1 MPRENATV
9 ATLRSP
15 IGKSSAAHRS
25 AAGLM
30 NAVTK
35 LVSITDTQDD
45 PDRPASSVCPRVPLV
60 CRVVQ
65 VDAEGKPIS
74 TPSKPRSCALQ
85 KPLLGAALLDA
96 FALPATKRL
105 SDGESLEITALVSV
119 GGRDEPIIVS
129 KLVAKRAALWAMD
142 RHGDR
147 IRASGELSAEQLEC
161 PRRLNKALAR
171 TTSDL
176 SFSTSSLTVP
186 TRCAQ
191 KKTGPHCFN
200 CTPLFRGWSV
210 PGRAVVGSCTARR
223 ARRCSSAHGP
233 MPSPLR
239 SYPRRDVCLCV
250 AARWRGEVA
259 RRGGAARWRGEVA
272 RMV

>member
-30 NAVTK
+30 DAVTK
-35 LVSITDTQDD
+35 LVNITDTHDD
-45 PDRPASSVCPRVPLV
+45 PNRTASSVCPRVPLV

-85 KPLLGAALLDA
+85 KPLLCAALLDA
-96 FALPATKRL
+96 LDLPATKRL
-105 SDGESLEITALVSV
+105 SDGEALEITASVGV
-119 GGRDEPIIVS
+119 GGRDEPIILS
-129 KLVAKRAALWAMD
+129 KLVARRAALWAMD

-147 IRASGELSAEQLEC
+147 IRASGELSAEQLAC

-171 TTSDL
+171 TAFDL
-176 SFSTSSLTVP
+176 LDFLVSRATEMRTEEEGHALLQLHTTLQRLVGPKSRGCGVVYCAEGKALFERARADAIAASLTLE
-186 TRCAQ
+186 A
-191 KKTGPHCFN
+191 
-200 CTPLFRGWSV
+200 
-210 PGRAVVGSCTARR
+210 
-223 ARRCSSAHGP
+223 
-233 MPSPLR
+233 
-239 SYPRRDVCLCV
+239 
-250 AARWRGEVA
+250 
-259 RRGGAARWRGEVA
+259 
-272 RMV
+272 